1 MSFQQGIVGGEEVSE
16 APFSHNFADFFSS
29 WQRER
34 VNDKILPSAKR
45 KITISTLH
53 YYFLASDLAIMPS
66 PLSRSH
72 QAATSVAKL
81 AAAANAALLPS
92 CRLCCQ
98 AGRHRTLTKLP
109 PPSWLPPPHCCRT
122 SAAAAIS
129 FVFIVIVVAVIVAV
143 TFAASSQ
150 LLIVCAPAIAVTA
163 NVFIATVAARS
174 GSTVC

>member
-1 MSFQQGIVGGEEVSE
+1 M
-16 APFSHNFADFFSS
+16 
-29 WQRER
+29 
-34 VNDKILPSAKR
+34 PSANR

-66 PLSRSH
+66 PLSCSR
-72 QAATSVAKL
+72 QAAASVAKL

-92 CRLCCQ
+92 CRLHCQ
-98 AGRHRTLTKLP
+98 AAPHRGLTKLP

-129 FVFIVIVVAVIVAV
+129 FVFIVIAVAVIVTV
-143 TFAASSQ
+143 TVAASSR

-163 NVFIATVAARS
+163 NVFIATGAAPS